1 MKGSIRSA
9 SALAEANQTLV
20 DYFTALA
27 YRFSL
32 FNLVIID
39 LY

>member
-1 MKGSIRSA
+1 MPARV
-9 SALAEANQTLV
+9 LAETFASLV

-27 YRFSL
+27 YRVSL
-32 FNLVIID
+32 YDRITIA